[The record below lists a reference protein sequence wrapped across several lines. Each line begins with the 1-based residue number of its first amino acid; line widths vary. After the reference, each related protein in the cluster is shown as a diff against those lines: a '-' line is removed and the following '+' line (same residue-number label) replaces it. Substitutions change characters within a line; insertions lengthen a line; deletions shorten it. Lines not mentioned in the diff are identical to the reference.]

1 MQTSDKPKKKTA
13 RDSQGRDPT
22 FWEIVGKGVK
32 TPVALIFVEII
43 KFVVVLG
50 GLLIIYWFIKA
61 LGAAGYSEERLAR
74 FEVIHYYESLIVS
87 IVFVFELLVKVVVH
101 TAAQELK

>member
-1 MQTSDKPKKKTA
+1 MQKSDSSQKRPA
-13 RDSQGRDPT
+13 RDIQGRDPT

-43 KFVVVLG
+43 KFVVVLA

-87 IVFVFELLVKVVVH
+87 IIFVFELLIKVLVH